1 MLVVSTFNIQND
13 YKNYQMDKTFDI
25 IHYIKKYKIDILG
38 LQEVYYLLEKDL
50 MEHLLSLHYTMMG
63 KYRFLNFFFFR
74 TFNEKTPVVT
84 RKKVIST
91 KTYQLPFFPA
101 PLKRV
106 VTKVVVEYK
115 GKLISIYN
123 THLDCFFEKVKLRE
137 LKKLYQLISH
147 DDNLI
152 ILMGDFNLKNN
163 KKIFNDFEALLKEKG
178 IFRVALGEKTWKNSR
193 YKREIDHIFLSK
205 EFQLKSWEVVKD
217 LEISDHYPVV
227 VQVEI

>member
-1 MLVVSTFNIQND
+1 MLVISTFNIQND
-13 YKNYQMDKTFDI
+13 YKNYQIDKTHDI
-25 IHYIKKYKIDILG
+25 VDYIKKYQIDILG

-50 MEHLLSLHYTMMG
+50 RKNFPSFYTMLG
-63 KYRFLNFFFFR
+63 KYRFMNCFLFR
-74 TFNEKTPVVT
+74 RINEMTPIVT
-84 RKKVIST
+84 HEKILSS

-106 VTKVVVEYK
+106 VTKVVIEYK

-137 LKKLYQLISH
+137 LKKLYQMISH

-163 KKIFNDFEALLKEKG
+163 KKIFNDFEDLLKEKG
-178 IFRVALGEKTWKNSR
+178 IFRVALGEKTWKRSK

-205 EFQLKSWEVVKD
+205 EFQLKKKKVVKE